1 MDYIGQTSTM
11 VITQPGALHQRL
23 ISSLHYL
30 SEILFNQRFYTP
42 GVTKQHHLYT
52 KNARIGLNNLS
63 QPPCTL
69 SCDFGL
75 LIPGHPEPFLAV
87 LITGIDGREYTM
99 WKARRLLLYTR
110 ALRFVILIHLVN
122 ELGPDGKPDTTN
134 SVRHRAMPLERLRR
148 GTVTVMTRT
157 LKPVRREQPMP
168 ISRRGRDVAIL
179 IDAHEV
185 WPLVPTASF
194 PLIVHGQGR
203 LVYVKFRKLH
213 DTLNGYY
220 NNWRKGDAVVK
231 RFDWADVEGDD
242 GEEEEDEGADPLGE
256 KLYLSKLRAMEW

>member
-1 MDYIGQTSTM
+1 MDYIGQTSTI

-30 SEILFNQRFYTP
+30 SDILFNQRFYAP

-63 QPPCTL
+63 QPPCTI

-87 LITGIDGREYTM
+87 LVTETEGREYTM

-134 SVRHRAMPLERLRR
+134 SVQHRAMPLERFRR
-148 GTVTVMTRT
+148 ATVTVMTRT
-157 LKPVRREQPMP
+157 LKPVRKEQPTP
-168 ISRRGRDVAIL
+168 IRRRGRDVAIL
-179 IDAHEV
+179 IDAHEF

-194 PLIVHGQGR
+194 PLVMHGRGR
-203 LVYVKFRKLH
+203 LVYVKFKKLH
-213 DTLNGYY
+213 DVVNHYY
-220 NNWRKGDAVVK
+220 NCRKGDVVVK
-231 RFDWADVEGDD
+231 RFDWADVECDHDDADDED
-242 GEEEEDEGADPLGE
+242 GEADPLGE
-256 KLYLSKLRAMEW
+256 KLYLAKLRAMEW